1 MDFERSDFDET
12 EVSESLHID
21 QLAYK
26 DPRRSYNSEGIS
38 HRGIQKP
45 ISIFPSL
52 SE

>member
-26 DPRRSYNSEGIS
+26 DPRRSYTSEGKKWICIYVP
-38 HRGIQKP
+38 HVC
-45 ISIFPSL
+45 
-52 SE
+52 